1 MAVLEEIRNINQNIK
16 VGDIVKFGSYY
27 QNYSQKK
34 EPIEWIVLERPLDDQ
49 ALLISKYA
57 LDCKSYDDLDRP
69 YDDVTWKN
77 CTLRKWCNGYF
88 IENAFNEK
96 EKQLIVERE
105 NENNAGYNTE
115 DKVFLLSINE
125 AKTYFS
131 NSNDRQCYPTKF
143 AVANGVLLDDRRC
156 YWWLRSRGCYVG
168 SAAFIYTN
176 GGIIDDGLGVD
187 TDDHAVRP
195 AFLLNL
201 S

>member
-1 MAVLEEIRNINQNIK
+1 MAVPEEIPNINQNIK
-16 VGDIVKFGSYY
+16 VGDVVKFGSYY

-96 EKQLIVERE
+96 EKQLIVESE
-105 NENNAGYNTE
+105 NINYLGNKTK
-115 DKVFLLSINE
+115 DKVFLLRTEE
-125 AKTYFS
+125 AREYFS
-131 NSNDRQCYPTKF
+131 SSNDRQCYPTKF
-143 AVANGVLLDDRRC
+143 TITNGAYHDGNRPC
-156 YWWLRSRGCYVG
+156 SWWLRSQSFHGNNPY
-168 SAAFIYTN
+168 F
-176 GGIIDDGLGVD
+176 VD
-187 TDDHAVRP
+187 TDGDIGTLGIGRGHPAVRP
-195 AFLLNL
+195 AILLNL